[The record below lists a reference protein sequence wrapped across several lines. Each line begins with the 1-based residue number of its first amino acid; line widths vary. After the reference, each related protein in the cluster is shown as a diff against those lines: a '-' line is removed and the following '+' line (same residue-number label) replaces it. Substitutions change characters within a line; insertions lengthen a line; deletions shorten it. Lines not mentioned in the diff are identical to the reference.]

1 MGDLGDRSM
10 DEPGSKILS
19 EAQARK
25 DLEAQVERNQRD
37 REALARSEVRLRR
50 IIEANIAGIV
60 FWKLDG
66 RVVDANDAFLRIVG
80 FARDD
85 LRSGDLHWSKLQ
97 SPSNAHLL
105 REALRSLESHGSYPA
120 MEVALRRKDGQL
132 VPVLMAG
139 VLQPE
144 TDGGVAFVLDRTE
157 IERKETALKSAETR
171 MRALLDAAPLSLFAF
186 DRAGLITAPDG
197 PALRG
202 AGSERPAQVARV
214 SRDTFRSV
222 PEIAACIGRALA
234 GEESVCQA
242 AIGSRIFEVLARPI
256 RARDGQV
263 ESGIAVAVDV
273 TERVRA
279 SEENERLRERLLQIQ
294 KLESLGVLAGGIAH
308 DFNNLLAGI
317 LGNTAAALAGLP
329 EGSEARAALSDVI
342 VGARRA
348 TDLTRQMLAY
358 AGRTSAHPRSLDL
371 SEQVRNLLPTLQP
384 GANHRLVLRLEGALP
399 PVRADPDQLRQVLL
413 ALFANARE
421 ALAENVGTISFS
433 TRLIE
438 VGPSDGED
446 FEGGGSLPPGWYAQ
460 LEISDDGAGMDA
472 QTRAR
477 AFDPSFS
484 TKFAGRGLGLA
495 AVLGIVRA
503 HRGGVRLR
511 SNPGAGTSV
520 EILLPTGREQRHPT
534 AAQLPAPQARDVL
547 IVDDEPQV
555 RSAARR
561 LLQALGHNVIEAR
574 EGKEAIETLRVRKG
588 QIGVILLDLSMPGQ
602 SGAQTLRALREIDPR
617 ARVILCSGYP
627 PDIAAAQ
634 MGEEVPSAF
643 LSKPFTPEELVAQVE
658 AALRAD
664 A

>member
-1 MGDLGDRSM
+1 M
-10 DEPGSKILS
+10 DEPGGSKILA

-25 DLEAQVERNQRD
+25 DLEAQIERNQRD

-50 IIEANIAGIV
+50 IIDANIAGIV

-66 RVVDANDAFLRIVG
+66 RVVDANDAFLRITG

-97 SPSNAHLL
+97 SPANTRLL
-105 REALRSLESHGSYPA
+105 HEALASLKAHGSFPA
-120 MEVALRRKDGQL
+120 MEVSLRRKDGQP

-144 TDGGVAFVLDRTE
+144 TDGGVTFVLDRTE
-157 IERKETALKSAETR
+157 TERKEAALKSVEQRLRT
-171 MRALLDAAPLSLFAF
+171 LLDAAPVALFAF
-186 DRAGLITAPDG
+186 DRAGLISDPDG

-202 AGSERPAQVARV
+202 AGSKSPALHARV
-214 SRDTFRSV
+214 SAEAFRGV
-222 PEIAACIGRALA
+222 PEIAACIRRALA
-234 GEESVCQA
+234 GEETVCQA
-242 AIGSRIFEVLARPI
+242 AIGARIFEVLARPA
-256 RARDGQV
+256 RAKDGQV
-263 ESGIAVAVDV
+263 EGGIAAAVDV

-279 SEENERLRERLLQIQ
+279 SEENERLRERLLQMQ

-358 AGRTSAHPRSLDL
+358 AGRTSAHPRALDL
-371 SEQVRNLLPTLQP
+371 SEEVRNLLPTLQP
-384 GANHRLVLRLEGALP
+384 GPRHRLVLRLEGALP

-421 ALAENVGTISFS
+421 ALGENVGTISFS
-433 TRLIE
+433 TRLVE
-438 VGPSDGED
+438 VGPADGED

-460 LEISDDGAGMDA
+460 LEISDDGVGMDA

-503 HRGGVRLR
+503 HRGGVRVR

-520 EILLPTGREQRHPT
+520 EILLPTGREQRNPT
-534 AAQLPAPQARDVL
+534 AAQPPAPQARDVL
-547 IVDDEPQV
+547 IIDDEPQV

-561 LLQALGHNVIEAR
+561 LLQALGHNVLEAR
-574 EGKEAIETLRVRKG
+574 EGKEAVETLRLRRG

-602 SGAQTLRALREIDPR
+602 SGAQTMRALREVDPR

-658 AALRAD
+658 AALRIET
-664 A
+664 